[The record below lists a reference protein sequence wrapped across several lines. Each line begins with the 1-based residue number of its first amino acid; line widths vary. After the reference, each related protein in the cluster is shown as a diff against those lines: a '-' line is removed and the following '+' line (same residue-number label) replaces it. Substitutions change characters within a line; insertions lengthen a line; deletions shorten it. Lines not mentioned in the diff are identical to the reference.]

1 MCIGLTYEVT
11 GIVVRITVL
20 VDDRAVGLIVD
31 EGLDLTEVCVGVL
44 LTGAAGI
51 EKALE
56 AAVGVVGVREG
67 KSVVLDADQP
77 ADAVV
82 DTQGDVPVR
91 VGGAL
96 GGNGFG

>member
-1 MCIGLTYEVT
+1 MGVGLTYEVA
-11 GIVVRITVL
+11 GIVVGIAVL

-31 EGLDLTEVCVGVL
+31 EGLDLTEVCVGVVF
-44 LTGAAGI
+44 TGAAGI

-67 KSVVLDADQP
+67 KPVVLDADQA

-82 DTQGDVPVR
+82 DTQGDVPIR